1 PVLKP
6 QALGSGRLPRTAEDQ
21 PPALPRRV
29 RVPLQSP
36 PDAACRLQY
45 PSRHRCPYGPSS
57 LPPADPQNCVAKLH
71 LTTTA
76 YSPTGTSCRS
86 ASVRTDMA
94 TGWMRRE
101 IKGSWNS

>member
-1 PVLKP
+1 
-6 QALGSGRLPRTAEDQ
+6 LPRTAEDQ

-36 PDAACRLQY
+36 PDAACHLQY

-86 ASVRTDMA
+86 AM
-94 TGWMRRE
+94 
-101 IKGSWNS
+101 GSISKVCRSTIGDRLLSTKSDAASLD